1 MRFDTKEQAVRAA
14 AKINQMFAK
23 RGFST
28 PVVQEYRG
36 AYWWEV
42 REIPF
47 DLPGQDVAVVDYR

>member
-23 RGFST
+23 RGHYN

-42 REIPF
+42 REIPVA
-47 DLPGQDVAVVDYR
+47 LPDQDTAVVSYR